1 VSTANKKFEGLFR
14 FLASKELAAGL
25 LLVLCAVLIPR
36 TLKETEDI
44 TVGVLPRILFG
55 CLATNLFLCTVRR
68 IRSFSKAVLV
78 IHIGVVVTLAGA
90 VISSF
95 GYVATANVYEGS
107 SVDAAYRWDVK
118 REMPLGFDL
127 TVKKIHLQYYPVPV
141 KVGVLRGTEKFALF
155 VLKTGESFSLD
166 PYTVKAEAMEFPSE
180 KLSLS
185 VFLGGRLVGTADT
198 EGTRNLPPDF
208 PYDFKLVAFK
218 NPALKS
224 EWVDMMVSNGSG
236 VLRQGTSG
244 VNSPLTWEKLNF
256 YNISADADRYG
267 MRFAGIQITYDPG
280 KPFVYWGFAVIGLG
294 SGMYFVRKV
303 YGYR

>member
-1 VSTANKKFEGLFR
+1 MPIPQKKFERLFR
-14 FLASKELAAGL
+14 FLASKELTAV
-25 LLVLCAVLIPR
+25 LLVALCAVLIPR
-36 TLKETEDI
+36 TLKETEEI

-55 CLATNLFLCTVRR
+55 CLAINLVFCTVKR
-68 IRSFSKAVLV
+68 IRSLSNSVLV
-78 IHIGVVVTLAGA
+78 VHAGVFVTLIGA

-95 GYVATANVYEGS
+95 GYVATANIYEGT
-107 SVDAAYRWDVK
+107 SVDSAYRWDVK
-118 REMPLGFDL
+118 KEVPLGFDL

-141 KVGVLRGTEKFALF
+141 KVGVLRGGEKHALF

-166 PYTVKAEAMEFPSE
+166 GYTVRADELVFPSE
-180 KLSLS
+180 NLRLS

-198 EGTRNLPPDF
+198 EGTRDLPPDF

-218 NPALKS
+218 DPALKGA
-224 EWVDMMVSNGSG
+224 WVDMTISKGPSIFKE
-236 VLRQGTSG
+236 GTSG

-256 YNISADADRYG
+256 YNTSSDADRFG
-267 MRFAGIQITYDPG
+267 NRFAGIQITYDPG
-280 KPFVYWGFAVIGLG
+280 KPLVYLGFAVIGLG